1 MGKTDHFAM
10 AYARRIRRPETD
22 SHDLLRPPSRH
33 SGRNDGRW
41 GFWSPPVDRSGRTV
55 KLAREAERVELK
67 VVSSERQCRA
77 LDLER
82 HAVRTRRVFFLDT
95 PDLALDRHGLIVRVR
110 DMGGRPDDAVVKL
123 RPMASHTLPKWLR
136 RRNSLEVEIDA
147 MPGRR
152 VCSGSLKARLGRG
165 TVARTLAAGRP
176 LAKLLPQPQ
185 RRLLAACGPT
195 GLSLGDLV
203 MFGPV
208 EVHKYKIQPDG
219 FDRHLAAER
228 WTYPDGSTI
237 LELSTRC
244 PVGKA
249 PEVAAHL
256 TEVLAAHGIV
266 PSEPQLTKTDMTLRF
281 FAEAAA

>member
-1 MGKTDHFAM
+1 MGKTEQSAVAH
-10 AYARRIRRPETD
+10 ARRIRRSDPDSSET
-22 SHDLLRPPSRH
+22 LRPP
-33 SGRNDGRW
+33 GRYPGRTGGKW

-55 KLAREAERVELK
+55 KLASEADRVELK

-82 HAVRTRRVFFLDT
+82 HAVQTRRVYFLDT

-123 RPMASHTLPKWLR
+123 RPMTSHTVPKWLR
-136 RRNSLEVEIDA
+136 RKNSLEVEIDA

-165 TVARTLAAGRP
+165 VVARTVAAGRP
-176 LAKLLPQPQ
+176 LTKLLPQPQ
-185 RRLLAACGPT
+185 RRLLSACGPA

-203 MFGPV
+203 VFGPV
-208 EVHKYKIQPDG
+208 EVHKYKFQPVG
-219 FDRHLAAER
+219 FDRQLAAER
-228 WTYPDGSTI
+228 WTYPDGSTL

-244 PVGKA
+244 AVGKA
-249 PEVAAHL
+249 PEVAAQL
-256 TEVLAAHGIV
+256 TEVLAAHGV
-266 PSEPQLTKTDMTLRF
+266 TPSERQLTKTDLTLRY
-281 FAEAAA
+281 FATAS